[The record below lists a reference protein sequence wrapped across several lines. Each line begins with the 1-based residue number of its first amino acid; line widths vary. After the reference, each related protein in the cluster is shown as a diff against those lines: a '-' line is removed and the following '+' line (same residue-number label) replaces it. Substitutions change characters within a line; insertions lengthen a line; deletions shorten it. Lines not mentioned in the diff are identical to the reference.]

1 MTSRIY
7 ADLNECRVDLFVSL
21 SDLDAYVADVWN
33 VVSNEP
39 FIVRLSSLSDYPHG
53 VRPVLEV
60 FATHPYGK
68 KVRSLIN
75 YRMQNLLIGC

>member
-1 MTSRIY
+1 M
-7 ADLNECRVDLFVSL
+7 DLFVSL
-21 SDLDAYVADVWN
+21 SDFDAHVADVWN
-33 VVSNEP
+33 VVRNEP
-39 FIVRLSSLSDYPHG
+39 LIVRLHLPSLSDYAHG
-53 VRPVLEV
+53 DRPVLEV